1 MIRRN
6 YLSMLP
12 GLALLLVAFFNT
24 TAFAQTMTQTEDF
37 RRQAPAPLPAKPLT
51 LPKPFETTLA
61 NGLRVVVLEDKR
73 LPIVSYRLA
82 FRTGNANDPADLPG
96 LNSIMAGLL
105 NEGTATRTSKQIAD
119 EVARLGASLSAG
131 GNADYTTVSASAL
144 SIYGDQIMDL
154 MADIALHPSFPEDEL
169 ARQKKNS
176 KQGLVL
182 QRSRPD
188 FLANERL
195 AKVIYGQNPY
205 SVISPTPASIDAI
218 TREKLISFHKQSF
231 VPNNAVLVVVGD
243 VKRDDVLNRAKT
255 LFGSWS
261 KGQPLAQNFPAPP
274 ARNARAIYLVDRPGS
289 AQSNIVI
296 ANLGL
301 TRSSADYFPAVVM
314 NAVLGQNASSRLFM
328 NLREKRSLTY
338 GAYSSLDAR
347 RNAGS
352 FRASSEVRTPV
363 TGEAL
368 KEFFYELERIRTEP
382 VSAKEIA
389 DAKSYLTGVY
399 PILLETQE
407 GLINQLVQIKMFDLP
422 ANYLETYREH
432 INAVTSADITRVAQT
447 YITPDR
453 VAIVIV
459 GDAGKIM
466 DQLKPY
472 SQTIELYDAQ
482 GARKEMNSGA
492 SSGSMNGIGTG
503 TMMAGGGA
511 NATASSSGN
520 AANLIGSWTLQIT
533 APNGQTLPA
542 TLVINRNGNALGGTV
557 KTPLAGETVLN
568 NLTLNGKDFDAA
580 LSIEMQG
587 QKIDAKLTGS
597 TDNNKMTGSIN
608 LAVPNAPALPFTGTR
623 QTNQ

>member
-6 YLSMLP
+6 YLSTLP
-12 GLALLLVAFFNT
+12 GLALLLVASFTT

-51 LPKPFETTLA
+51 LPKPYETTLA

-82 FRTGNANDPADLPG
+82 LRTGNANDPVELPG

-144 SIYGDQIMDL
+144 SIYGDKIMDL

-218 TREKLISFHKQSF
+218 TRDKLASFHKQSF
-231 VPNNAVLVVVGD
+231 VPNNAVLVIVGD
-243 VKRDDVLNRAKT
+243 VKRDDVMNRVKT

-274 ARNARAIYLVDRPGS
+274 ARSARAIYLVDRPGS

-296 ANLGL
+296 SNLGL

-314 NAVLGQNASSRLFM
+314 NTVLGQNASSRLFM

-338 GAYSSLDAR
+338 GAYSSIDAR

-368 KEFFYELERIRTEP
+368 KQFFYELERIRTEP
-382 VSAKEIA
+382 VSAKEIT
-389 DAKSYLTGVY
+389 DAKSYLTGVF
-399 PILLETQE
+399 PIQLETQE

-453 VAIVIV
+453 VAIVVV

-472 SQTIELYDAQ
+472 AQNIELYDAQ

-492 SSGSMNGIGTG
+492 SSGSNGMGTG
-503 TMMAGGGA
+503 TMPAGGA
-511 NATASSSGN
+511 NAMAGNSGN
-520 AANLIGSWTLQIT
+520 ASNLVGSWTLQIA

-557 KTPLAGETVLN
+557 KTPIAGETTLS
-568 NLTLNGKDFDAA
+568 NLTLNGKDFNAA

-597 TDNNKMTGSIN
+597 ADNNKMTGSIN
-608 LAVPNAPALPFTGTR
+608 LAIPNAPALPFTGTR
-623 QTNQ
+623 QTNP